1 MFKIKTM
8 INIVILYLALIIC
21 SSFYLLAVTIIPFL
35 LLNLKDFPLVKL
47 FIKETRKGKSRLQSM
62 IEFYALQKAGAFA
75 GIIIYLIL
83 FLILEYKILP
93 VYAHYSFLITGWIV
107 LFFSCW
113 RTNQRISLIVENCL
127 THFGRV

>member
-8 INIVILYLALIIC
+8 INIETLYLALIIC

-35 LLNLKDFPLVKL
+35 LLNLKDFPIVKL

-93 VYAHYSFLITGWIV
+93 VYAHY
-107 LFFSCW
+107 FF
-113 RTNQRISLIVENCL
+113 
-127 THFGRV
+127 